1 MSIPIRLSAV
11 AAAIPKAGCALCL
24 LLVGRSGGLQKRKTS
39 QFSFLMA
46 NEPTLTLLARAEEG
60 PRDERTENAVLRL
73 LASVE
78 RSKSAEVSR
87 KRI

>member
-11 AAAIPKAGCALCL
+11 AAAIRRAGCALCL
-24 LLVGRSGGLQKRKTS
+24 LLVGRSGGHKKNPS

-46 NEPTLTLLARAEEG
+46 NGPTLTLLARVEEG
-60 PRDERTENAVLRL
+60 PRDECMENTVLSL

-87 KRI
+87 K